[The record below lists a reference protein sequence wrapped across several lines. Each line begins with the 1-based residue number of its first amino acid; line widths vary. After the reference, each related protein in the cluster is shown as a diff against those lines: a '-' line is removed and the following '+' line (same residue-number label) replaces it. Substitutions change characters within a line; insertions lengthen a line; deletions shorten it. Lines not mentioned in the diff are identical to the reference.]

1 MENQSAHPHT
11 LETVGHAFVKQY
23 YDLFCQ
29 PEFLHRFYHESSVLS
44 RPEPDGK
51 ALKTVTTLQD
61 INSMILSLDYNN
73 CHLQIL
79 SADYQFSL
87 NGGVIIL
94 VTGHLTGKDNV
105 QRKFTQTFFL
115 APQDTGFFVLNDI
128 FKYVD
133 GVVENIVV
141 DQSTPEASLA
151 PNHVVTE
158 PSVVADQPEL
168 NQTTS
173 VEVNNTNEKELNN
186 THGKESINVLE
197 NGQET
202 VTENSV
208 VAENPVES
216 RQNVAPQ
223 VTEAAASNT
232 QKDAPK
238 KSFASVV
245 NALNGN
251 NAPFLMRTRPTKPVE
266 RPREPV
272 TPVALPPQNNSAPEK
287 NNVPA
292 GKSYAIFVAKLP
304 MNATVEEL
312 EKVFKQF
319 GPIKRD
325 GIQVRS
331 NKQQGTCFGFVEF
344 ESAKAMQ
351 TALEASVKYGNFELR
366 VEERRANN
374 NERGR
379 YPSGRGGYRNDSFRG
394 RENYTGDRGNYT
406 GGQGYGRSD
415 SEKSEHR
422 EFSGQTRGNA
432 GRNGE
437 AYQRPYQNGGKAAR
451 QTGKVVT

>member
-23 YDLFCQ
+23 YDLFCK
-29 PEFLHRFYHESSVLS
+29 PEYLHKFYQESSVLS

-51 ALKTVTTLQD
+51 ALKTVTTVQD

-73 CHLQIL
+73 YHVQIL

-158 PSVVADQPEL
+158 PSAVADQPVL

-173 VEVNNTNEKELNN
+173 VEVNNTNGRELNN
-186 THGKESINVLE
+186 THRKEAIYVLE
-197 NGQET
+197 NVQET

-266 RPREPV
+266 QPREPV
-272 TPVALPPQNNSAPEK
+272 TPEALPPRNNSAPEK

-344 ESAKAMQ
+344 ESAKAMKS
-351 TALEASVKYGNFELR
+351 ALEASVKYGNFELR
-366 VEERRANN
+366 VEERRAN
-374 NERGR
+374 ERGR
-379 YPSGRGGYRNDSFRG
+379 YPSGRGGYRNDNFRG
-394 RENYTGDRGNYT
+394 RDNYT

-437 AYQRPYQNGGKAAR
+437 AYQRPYQNGGKVAR

>member
-1 MENQSAHPHT
+1 PLHRKPRTTYRSISADGPHIAKLGWAGKSRNTKIPSNSNQRRWP
-11 LETVGHAFVKQY
+11 LEALLCALG
-23 YDLFCQ
+23 LL
-29 PEFLHRFYHESSVLS
+29 PSEFLHRFYHESSVLS

-51 ALKTVTTLQD
+51 ALKTVTT
-61 INSMILSLDYNN
+61 
-73 CHLQIL
+73 LQIL

-151 PNHVVTE
+151 PNHE
-158 PSVVADQPEL
+158 PSAVADQPEL

-173 VEVNNTNEKELNN
+173 VEVNNTNGKELNN

-216 RQNVAPQ
+216 SQNVAPQ

-272 TPVALPPQNNSAPEK
+272 TPEAFSPQNNSAPEK

-366 VEERRANN
+366 VEERR
-374 NERGR
+374 
-379 YPSGRGGYRNDSFRG
+379 
-394 RENYTGDRGNYT
+394 
-406 GGQGYGRSD
+406 
-415 SEKSEHR
+415 
-422 EFSGQTRGNA
+422 
-432 GRNGE
+432 
-437 AYQRPYQNGGKAAR
+437 GKL
-451 QTGKVVT
+451 K